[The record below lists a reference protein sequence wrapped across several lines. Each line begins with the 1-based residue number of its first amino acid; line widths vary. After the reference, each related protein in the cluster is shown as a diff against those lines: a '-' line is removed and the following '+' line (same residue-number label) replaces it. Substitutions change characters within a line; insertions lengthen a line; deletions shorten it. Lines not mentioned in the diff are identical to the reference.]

1 MWVHEEMT
9 RIRLSHTHKDEKISM
24 EVWNPIISPRT
35 DFLQPRVAHHG
46 CCDHGWL
53 RAQPPRPA
61 RAAPS
66 QSGVAA
72 STLSSTATSAALM
85 LGQRGRSSPPH
96 AVPDVMHVHGRSCS
110 VSMRGGR
117 PRPPNAKGP
126 QLLCTYKYQVY
137 ILKLKAC
144 KVVTKSNC

>member
-1 MWVHEEMT
+1 VLTIMWVHEEMT

-85 LGQRGRSSPPH
+85 LGSSVDAPPRRTRFQ
-96 AVPDVMHVHGRSCS
+96 MSCMFTAGP
-110 VSMRGGR
+110 VVLACG
-117 PRPPNAKGP
+117 AAAQGP
-126 QLLCTYKYQVY
+126 QMPRVPNYCAHTSIKCIY
-137 ILKLKAC
+137 
-144 KVVTKSNC
+144 